1 MDITK
6 VLKVGNGFYIN
17 ISVAYMSRLNLAK
30 GSNVTVQ
37 LTEKGL
43 LIKPLKIS
51 EEGKDEKGTSTI
63 DMG

>member
-1 MDITK
+1 MDVTK

-51 EEGKDEKGTSTI
+51 EEKENRERS
-63 DMG
+63 